1 MEQPTTIG
9 IDLAKSIFQVHGV
22 SVDGPVVLRRQ
33 LRRGQVLT
41 FFSRLD
47 PCLIGMEACSGAHH
61 WARELSALGHE
72 VRLMPAA
79 YVKPYVKRGKTDR
92 ADAEAIC
99 EAVTR
104 PTMRFVP
111 VKSAEAQAAL
121 LDHKARDFLI
131 RQQTQT
137 VNTIRAHLAEFGI
150 VVAKGIQNVD
160 RLLAAAEQTPEA
172 ARPALDLLAG
182 QLRDLRARIET
193 VTARIEAAQKSDPL
207 ARRLAT
213 IPGLGPIASSAFA
226 VTTPDVAA
234 FRSARDYSA
243 WLGLTP
249 KPHSSGGKERLGRI
263 LEGWKPLPATPAL
276 PRRHGADRRPA
287 PRTTRDRLA
296 LEDAGEKACEGGGHR
311 PGQPDGAGRLGARQ
325 ERRKLPGSP
334 GLTEHAGADRLRDGE
349 ARREVMATGRRNGNR
364 DTLFEPK
371 HLRVRAIDRDPS
383 AGGLHQ
389 GAQLPRCT
397 SDAVHMAAT
406 DQTQPPNSALAPREP
421 STHGSSNNVD
431 GRPSAVC
438 TTPRTNWRAT
448 PPTSLFMPKARRSSA
463 TSPSPWMRTVVR
475 S

>member
-1 MEQPTTIG
+1 MDQPTTIG
-9 IDLAKSIFQVHGV
+9 LDLAKSVFQVHGV
-22 SVDGPVVLRRQ
+22 SADGTAVLRRQ
-33 LRRGQVLT
+33 LRRGQVLA
-41 FFSRLD
+41 FFASLE

-61 WARELSALGHE
+61 WGRELTALGHE

-150 VVAKGIQNVD
+150 VVAKGIHNVD
-160 RLLAAAEQTPEA
+160 RLLEAAGQTPEA
-172 ARPALDLLAG
+172 AWPALDVLTD
-182 QLRDLRARIET
+182 QLRDLRNRIET
-193 VTARIEAAQKSDPL
+193 VTKRIEAAQKSDPL

-213 IPGLGPIASSAFA
+213 MPGLGPIASSAFA

-263 LEGWKPLPATPAL
+263 SKAGNRYL
-276 PRRHGADRRPA
+276 RRLLYLGAMAQITARRRRRPG
-287 PRTTRDRLA
+287 TDWLWKM
-296 LEDAGEKACEGGGHR
+296 LE
-311 PGQPDGAGRLGARQ
+311 
-325 ERRKLPGSP
+325 RKP
-334 GLTEHAGADRLRDGE
+334 
-349 ARREVMATGRRNGNR
+349 V
-364 DTLFEPK
+364 K
-371 HLRVRAIDRDPS
+371 VVAI
-383 AGGLHQ
+383 
-389 GAQLPRCT
+389 
-397 SDAVHMAAT
+397 
-406 DQTQPPNSALAPREP
+406 ALANRMA
-421 STHGSSNNVD
+421 
-431 GRPSAVC
+431 RMLWALI
-438 TTPRTNWRAT
+438 RTGESYRAA
-448 PPTSLFMPKARRSSA
+448 PA
-463 TSPSPWMRTVVR
+463 
-475 S
+475 